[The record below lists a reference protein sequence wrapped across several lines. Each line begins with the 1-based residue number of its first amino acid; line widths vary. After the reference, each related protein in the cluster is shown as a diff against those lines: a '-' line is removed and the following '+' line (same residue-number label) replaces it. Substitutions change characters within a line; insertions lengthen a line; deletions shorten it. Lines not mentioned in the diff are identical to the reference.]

1 MKRYFEKKA
10 FLWYLLFTILCGMG
24 TLLIMSVIATV
35 LPYGSVTRE
44 IAVQSIGCVC
54 VPVFSLMFLL
64 SGNVLVNK
72 VQKVSKYNGEYGK
85 YRYFFYPLASAAV
98 MLFTSLDILFQECFG
113 TAKEIIS
120 RNTFA
125 SGMVKACLVTVL
137 GFALMILEFVIVS
150 KAVGSL
156 LCAVTEGEESEK
168 RFFSKIGLPVCV
180 SLAGALIVDLVLLIF
195 FDFGAISFIG
205 EILCSALF
213 ALMLLGLKYK
223 FDDLQLRKIICNIL
237 PFVYVG
243 IQAIIAAVKIVSI
256 V

>member
-1 MKRYFEKKA
+1 MKKYFEKKA

-44 IAVQSIGCVC
+44 TAVWSISYVYKPVLTLVC
-54 VPVFSLMFLL
+54 VLA
-64 SGNVLVNK
+64 GNVLVNK
-72 VQKVSKYNGEYGK
+72 IKKDGEYGK
-85 YRYFFYPLASAAV
+85 YRYFFYPLASAAA
-98 MLFTSLDILFQECFG
+98 MFITSLNGLFQKGCG
-113 TAKEIIS
+113 TVDEIMS
-120 RNTFA
+120 KNTFE
-125 SGMVKACLVTVL
+125 SGMVKSSLVM
-137 GFALMILEFVIVS
+137 ALEFAMLVLSLVVVS
-150 KAVGSL
+150 KVISSL

-180 SLAGALIVDLVLLIF
+180 SHAGALIVDLVLLIF

-205 EILCSALF
+205 EMLCSALF

-223 FDDLQLRKIICNIL
+223 FDDLRLRKIICNIL